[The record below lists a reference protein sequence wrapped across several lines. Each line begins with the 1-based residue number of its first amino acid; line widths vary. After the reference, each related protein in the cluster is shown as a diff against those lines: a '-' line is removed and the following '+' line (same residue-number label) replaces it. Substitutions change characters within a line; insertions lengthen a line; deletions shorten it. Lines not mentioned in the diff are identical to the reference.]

1 MTTIVQFEFP
11 FSGPWGKAG
20 EKALSEIATSIAAEP
35 GLIWKAWT
43 ENEAEGLAGGIYC
56 FEDEKSAL
64 AYKGKHCARLPRFGV
79 TEYRVKVFDVNE
91 GLSAITRFR
100 QYLGSE

>member
-1 MTTIVQFEFP
+1 MSVIVQFDFP
-11 FSGPWGKAG
+11 YSGPWGDAG
-20 EKALSEIATSIAAEP
+20 VPVLGEVASSIAAEP

-64 AYKGKHCARLPRFGV
+64 AYRDLHCARLPSFGV
-79 TEYRVKVFDVNE
+79 TEYRVKVFQVNK
-91 GLSAITRFR
+91 GLSKITRFPNA
-100 QYLGSE
+100 